1 MFHSEKQII
10 CAGFPSLEG
19 LFNWFIQYTEGA
31 LNGEIFIQTYPYWY
45 GNK

>member
-19 LFNWFIQYTEGA
+19 LFHWSIHYTEGA
-31 LNGEIFIQTYPYWY
+31 LNGEIFIQTDPY
-45 GNK
+45 